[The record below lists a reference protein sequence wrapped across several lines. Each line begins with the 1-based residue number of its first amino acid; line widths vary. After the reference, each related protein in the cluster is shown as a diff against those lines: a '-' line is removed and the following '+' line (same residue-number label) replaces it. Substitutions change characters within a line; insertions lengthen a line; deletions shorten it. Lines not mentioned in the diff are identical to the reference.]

1 MAVPIL
7 LLLSEHSL
15 FSVEECISPLNTSIF
30 YTYVV
35 SHHFCFPH
43 NLGNLLSIRIYDI
56 SISVDLVHSWHF
68 KCMTYIDQALPEV
81 HINLQEIHGAIIH
94 RENLP
99 LPPKKSYI
107 CISFPTQGES
117 CEYKDYLVNMQ
128 IPQNPIVQSVN
139 TCRKLCRKEVII
151 WDFLLLLE
159 TSKHLLPREQ
169 IRDSHYSA

>member
-56 SISVDLVHSWHF
+56 SISVDLAHSWHF

-117 CEYKDYLVNMQ
+117 CKYKDYLVNYLANPPKPNSAVSQHMQ
-128 IPQNPIVQSVN
+128 KTVQERS
-139 TCRKLCRKEVII
+139 
-151 WDFLLLLE
+151 DYMGF
-159 TSKHLLPREQ
+159 S
-169 IRDSHYSA
+169 SAA